1 MKNPAQVPLK
11 LVPASAARVTARFAL
26 RTAAVILLALLIFTA
41 VMQPTLADIG
51 LMAALLTLTSILSL
65 LISYGLYRT
74 GWINRSPRLRLL
86 FLGGYA
92 LSSGLTFINVW
103 ITAQLMFASLHDLRL
118 ATILLLFAG
127 GMAMIFGVFFAET
140 LTERITRL
148 NAAAQQIAQ
157 GQLGSRVP
165 EEGRDEMAQ
174 LAANFN
180 AMAAQLE
187 KAEQKQRELDSLR
200 RDLLAWVGHDLQTPL
215 ASIRAIVEA
224 LADGVVEDPATTQRY
239 LTTAKKDIQSLS
251 TLIDDLFQMA
261 QLEAGGLRLDV
272 TPGSISDLISDTL
285 ESFSELAKRQGICLE
300 GDVEP
305 GIDLVRMD
313 GQRIGRVLTNLVDNA
328 LRFTTSGGR
337 IHLQARWDGHAIR
350 VEVLNTGSG
359 IAAEDLPHVFER
371 FYRGEKSRSR
381 SSGGAGLGL
390 AIAKGIVEAHGGQIG
405 VASQPGGETRF
416 FFTLPQPTE
425 RPDERVP

>member
-1 MKNPAQVPLK
+1 MKNPTETLLK
-11 LVPASAARVTARFAL
+11 PVHDSAARVTARFAL
-26 RTAAVILLALLIFTA
+26 RMAAVILLALVIFTA
-41 VMQPTLADIG
+41 VMRPTLADIG

-65 LISYGLYRT
+65 LASYGLYRT

-127 GMAMIFGVFFAET
+127 GIAMIFGVFFAET

-165 EEGRDEMAQ
+165 EEGRDELAQ

-180 AMAAQLE
+180 AMADQLE
-187 KAEQKQRELDSLR
+187 KAEQKQHELDTLR

-224 LADGVVEDPATTQRY
+224 LADGVVEDPATAQRY

-261 QLEAGGLRLDV
+261 QLEAGGLQLDV

-285 ESFSELAKRQGICLE
+285 ESFSELAKRREICLD
-300 GDVEP
+300 GKVEP
-305 GIDLVRMD
+305 GIDPVTMD
-313 GQRIGRVLTNLVDNA
+313 AQRIGRVLINLVDNA
-328 LRFTTSGGR
+328 LRFTNAGGS
-337 IHLQARWDGHAIR
+337 IHLQARSNGNEIR

-371 FYRGEKSRSR
+371 FYRGDKSRSR

-390 AIAKGIVEAHGGQIG
+390 AIAKGIVEAHRGQIG
-405 VASQPGGETRF
+405 VASQPGDLTRF
-416 FFTLPQPTE
+416 FFTLPQPT
-425 RPDERVP
+425 RPRSVRVP